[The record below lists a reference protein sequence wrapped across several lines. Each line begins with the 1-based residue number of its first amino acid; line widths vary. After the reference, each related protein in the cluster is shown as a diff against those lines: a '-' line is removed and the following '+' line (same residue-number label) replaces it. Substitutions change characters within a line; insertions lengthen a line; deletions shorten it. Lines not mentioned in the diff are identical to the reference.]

1 MFLIINTSDNEKVS
15 LVLIRGKSIIKK
27 EFKIDFF
34 ESEKILLFIN
44 RFLRKNKIKLV
55 NLKGLGVFKG
65 PGPFTALR
73 VGITIANTL
82 SYALNIPV
90 LGFREN
96 EIKNPKK
103 LGKKI
108 EQNKSKALIK
118 PFYGQLPSITK
129 PKKSWLK

>member
-1 MFLIINTSDNEKVS
+1 MQKNNHIF
-15 LVLIRGKSIIKK
+15 KK
-27 EFKIDFF
+27 EIKIGFQ
-34 ESEKILLFIN
+34 ESEKILSLVSQI
-44 RFLRKNKIKLV
+44 LKQNKTSLKQ
-55 NLKGLGVFKG
+55 LKGIVVFKG

-73 VGITIANTL
+73 VGIVVANTL

-96 EIKNPKK
+96 EIKKPKK

-108 EQNKSKALIK
+108 EQNKSKVLIK